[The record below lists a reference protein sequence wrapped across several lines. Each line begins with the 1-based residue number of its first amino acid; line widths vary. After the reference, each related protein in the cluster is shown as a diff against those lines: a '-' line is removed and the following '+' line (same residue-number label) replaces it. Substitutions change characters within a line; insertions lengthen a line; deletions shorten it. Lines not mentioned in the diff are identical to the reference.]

1 MSIKIIATDLDGT
14 LMAPDHITVTER
26 TVKALEK
33 AHSYGVRFAIST
45 GRTLAVTENVRAQVP
60 FVDYVIYSNGA
71 GVYDCNSQKV
81 IYSDFMP
88 KDIVAD
94 IVDFLDKYPV
104 YYEVYSGGAQHV
116 QADKAKYFR
125 NNGLPQEFI
134 DEYIESV
141 TPHTSLSEFSK
152 NNDIEKINLYYFE
165 GEYLEKIRTYLY
177 SIDDIECTS
186 PVMGDIEMTFKGV
199 NKGKALDGIC
209 NILQIDKSE
218 AMAFGDSDNDI
229 DMLQYCEYSFA
240 MENGSDICKSN
251 ARYRALSNAEDG
263 VAVAVEEYVLS
274 KIKPRLLVSACLLG
288 ENCKY
293 NGGNN
298 YNEAVQKLGDKFE
311 IVPVCPE
318 VFGGLETPREP
329 CEIINGRVITES
341 GQDRT
346 AEYTDGAEKTLYIAN
361 ECNAVYA
368 LLKENSP
375 SCGKSRIYDGTF
387 SKQLINGRGVTAD
400 LLLKNGVLVFGESEI
415 KKLLDEIDF

>member
-1 MSIKIIATDLDGT
+1 MGIKIIASDLDGT

-45 GRTLAVTENVRAQVP
+45 GRTLAVTEKVRAQVP
-60 FVDYVIYSNGA
+60 FVDYIIYSNGA
-71 GVYDCNSQKV
+71 GVYDCNSHKV

-88 KDIVAD
+88 EDIVAD
-94 IVDFLDKYPV
+94 IVNFLDKYPV

-116 QADKAKYFR
+116 QLDKAKYFI
-125 NNGLPQEFI
+125 NHGLPQEFI
-134 DEYIESV
+134 DEYMESV
-141 TPHTSLSEFSK
+141 ITHASLSEFSK

-165 GEYLEKIRTYLY
+165 GEYLEEIRAYLY
-177 SIDDIECTS
+177 SIDDIDCTS

-209 NILQIDKSE
+209 RELHIDKGE

-251 ARYRALSNAEDG
+251 AKYMALSNAEDG
-263 VAVAVEEYVLS
+263 VALAVEEYVLS
-274 KIKPRLLVSACLLG
+274 KIKPKLIVSACLLG

-298 YNEAVQKLGDKFE
+298 YNEAVEELGLKFE
-311 IVPVCPE
+311 LVPVCPE

-329 CEIINGRVITES
+329 CEIIDGKVMTVS
-341 GQDRT
+341 GKDCT
-346 AEYTDGAEKTLYIAN
+346 SEYTDGAEKTLYIAN

-368 LLKENSP
+368 LLKEKSP
-375 SCGKSRIYDGTF
+375 SCGKNCVYDGTF
-387 SKQLINGRGVTAD
+387 SKMLVSGNGITAD
-400 LLLKNGVLVFGESEI
+400 MLLKNGVLVFGESEI